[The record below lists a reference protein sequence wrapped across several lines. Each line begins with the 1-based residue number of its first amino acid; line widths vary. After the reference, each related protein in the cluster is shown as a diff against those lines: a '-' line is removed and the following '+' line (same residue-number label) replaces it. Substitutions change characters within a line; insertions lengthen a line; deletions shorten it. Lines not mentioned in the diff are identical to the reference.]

1 MFKKK
6 INYCLAGSSF
16 CLSVRKK
23 HIAVAGKKERPKDQI
38 DNYKEKQAGR
48 KRSDNEFRQ

>member
-6 INYCLAGSSF
+6 INHCLAGSSS
-16 CLSVRKK
+16 CPTVRTK
-23 HIAVAGKKERPKDQI
+23 HIAVARKKERPKDQI

-48 KRSDNEFRQ
+48 ERSDNQFRQ